1 MEEIWGHSSLKK
13 KGIKIIS
20 GLLYMYLH
28 VFALTEGEVE
38 GMFTRKF

>member
-13 KGIKIIS
+13 KKGIKIIS
-20 GLLYMYLH
+20 GLLNMYL
-28 VFALTEGEVE
+28 FALTEGEVE